1 MRTSTIIRNTLETK
15 IKMSLNLD
23 GNKIINVNTGVPFFD
38 HMLTLFAFHAGF
50 DLDLYCDGDLSV
62 DDHHSV
68 EDVGIVLGEAVKEA
82 LGDKLGINRYG
93 MMYLPMDEALSRA
106 VIDISNRPF
115 LFYKATFER
124 VSIGLLSL
132 ENVKEFFRAFTSEA
146 RVSLHIETL
155 YGDNDHHKV
164 ESIFKGFGR
173 ALKEATRVISNDVS
187 STKGV
192 L

>member
-1 MRTSTIIRNTLETK
+1 MRTSTISRDTKETK
-15 IKMSLNLD
+15 IKLYINLD
-23 GNKIINVNTGVPFFD
+23 GTKKIRINTGVPFFD
-38 HMLTLFAFHAGF
+38 HMLTLFAFHASF
-50 DLDLYCDGDLSV
+50 DLDIFCDGDLST
-62 DDHHSV
+62 DDHHTV

-82 LGDKLGINRYG
+82 LGDKKGINRYG

-115 LFYKATFER
+115 LFYKANYNR
-124 VSIGLLSL
+124 LSIGLLSL
-132 ENVKEFFRAFTSEA
+132 ENVKEFFRAFISEA
-146 RVSLHIETL
+146 RVTLHIETL

-164 ESIFKGFGR
+164 ESLFKAFGR
-173 ALKEATRVISNDVS
+173 ALKEATRIISDDIS

>member
-1 MRTSTIIRNTLETK
+1 MRTSTITRDTKETK
-15 IKMSLNLD
+15 IKLSLNLD
-23 GNKIINVNTGVPFFD
+23 GNRNIKINSGIPFFD

-50 DLDLYCDGDLSV
+50 DLDVYCDGDLSV
-62 DDHHSV
+62 DDHHTV
-68 EDVGIVLGEAVKEA
+68 EDIGIVLGEAVKEA

-93 MMYLPMDEALSRA
+93 LMYLPMDEALSRT

-115 LFYKATFER
+115 LYYKASYER

-132 ENVKEFFRAFTSEA
+132 ENVKEFFRAFSSEA

-173 ALKEATRVISNDVS
+173 ALSEATRITSTDIS

>member
-1 MRTSTIIRNTLETK
+1 MRTSTIVRNTKETQ
-15 IKMSLNLD
+15 IKLSLNLD
-23 GNKIINVNTGVPFFD
+23 GNKNILMDTKIPFFD

-50 DLDLYCDGDLSV
+50 DLEIICNGDIGV
-62 DDHHSV
+62 DDHHTV

-93 MMYLPMDEALSRA
+93 MMYLPMDEALSRT

-115 LFYKATFER
+115 LFYKATYER
-124 VSIGLLSL
+124 ISIGSLSL
-132 ENVKEFFRAFTSEA
+132 ENVKEFFRAFSSEA

-173 ALKEATRVISNDVS
+173 ALKEATRIIGSDVS